1 MAGVLMLILGC
12 AVAFAEARP
21 TQSCHAV
28 PEAATIALGPSGLA
42 VLLALERRRRR
53 FERIREGISFGY
65 YTAKRT
71 VDVALGAAALC
82 VCAPVLCI
90 VGLLVWLDNP
100 GPVIYR
106 RMVVGKNG
114 KIFGMLKFRT
124 MVVDA
129 EEILHSNDD
138 LRQEYYA
145 NNCKLKSDPR
155 ITRLGGF
162 LRKTSLDELPQL
174 FNVLTGDMTFVGPR
188 PIAEDEVE
196 LYGPEVE
203 KFKAVT
209 PGITGLWQTRGRS
222 EIAYDKRVEL
232 DMLYIRSRTLLLDL
246 WIIVCTL
253 PAVLLK
259 KGAF

>member
-1 MAGVLMLILGC
+1 MTAVLTLLLGC
-12 AVAFAEARP
+12 AVAFA
-21 TQSCHAV
+21 QSEQQPSNHAI

-42 VLLALERRRRR
+42 LLLAMERRRRR
-53 FERIREGISFGY
+53 YERIREGISFGY
-65 YTAKRT
+65 YVAKRSA
-71 VDVALGAAALC
+71 DVVLASAVILLF
-82 VCAPVLCI
+82 APVFFI
-90 VGLLVWLDNP
+90 VGVLVRLDSP
-100 GPVIYR
+100 GPVIFR
-106 RMVVGKNG
+106 RMVVGKHG
-114 KIFGMLKFRT
+114 RVFGMLKFRT

-129 EEILHSNDD
+129 EEILQSDED
-138 LRQEYYA
+138 LKQEYYS

-155 ITRLGGF
+155 VTRLGKF

-174 FNVLTGDMTFVGPR
+174 FNVLSGDMTFVGPR
-188 PIAEDEVE
+188 PIAEDEVD

-203 KFKAVT
+203 KFKKVT

-232 DMLYIRSRTLLLDL
+232 DMQYIKCRTFLLDL

-253 PAVLLK
+253 PCVLLK